1 MTDLLSNVFGY
12 LACIFLVLGYLPQA
26 YHTIRTRETDGIAMP
41 TFLSIAIGSLFFV
54 VQGIL
59 LNNWPLFITNAI
71 TTISSIIIT
80 VIKIKN
86 DYFTKK

>member
-1 MTDLLSNVFGY
+1 
-12 LACIFLVLGYLPQA
+12 
-26 YHTIRTRETDGIAMP
+26 
-41 TFLSIAIGSLFFV
+41 V